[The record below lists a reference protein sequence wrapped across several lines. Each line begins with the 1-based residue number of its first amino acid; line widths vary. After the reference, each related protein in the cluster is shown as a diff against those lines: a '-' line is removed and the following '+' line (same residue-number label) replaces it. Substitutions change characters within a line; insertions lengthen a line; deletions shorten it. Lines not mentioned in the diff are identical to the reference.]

1 MTSTPS
7 GSRPA
12 FLALVGRLARE
23 RRLILVVKKALS
35 LACLGDW
42 STLREKIRRALVQ
55 TGPPA
60 PDAYE
65 RWMAL
70 NEPTP
75 ERLRHLC
82 DDSQA
87 MTAAPTFSLLMPIHD
102 VDDALLRRTIESLIA
117 QCYPRW
123 ELHVALA
130 GTFDR
135 PQLPQTLDEYG
146 AREPRFKPPVGRPAL
161 DVPAALN
168 TALGRV
174 TGEFVGLLEA
184 GDELAPDALFE
195 NARLLQE
202 TPDAEIIYSDEDRL
216 SVSGTRQSPHFK
228 PDWSPDLFY
237 STMYTGRLALCRTAL
252 VRRVGGFRAAFADAG
267 EYDLVLRLLE
277 HTERVCHIP
286 KVLYHRRPA
295 DGAREPRAPDTG
307 RAERAAIDALREHFG
322 RRGVGVEVGRGV
334 LANTYR
340 VRYLLGDKPL
350 VSIVV
355 PTRNAAGLV
364 RRCVRSIRERS
375 TYPNYEIVVADNQ
388 SSDPA
393 AVDYLQALE
402 RDGIARVVPY
412 PLPFNFA
419 AVNNFAVGH
428 TRGELLLF
436 LNDDTEVITS
446 EWLEALAEH
455 AARPEVGAVG
465 ARLLYPDGRVQHAGV
480 IVGLGDVADHAH
492 KHLLRDEAGYF
503 GRARLIQNFSA
514 VTAACMMTRRRVF
527 DEVGGFDERLG
538 TALNDVDFCLRLG
551 EKGYR
556 IVWTPYA
563 ELYHRESASRGPY
576 DTTEKRQR
584 LREETEYLRRRW
596 GGRLERDPYYSPNLT
611 CDRHDFSPRLA

>member
-1 MTSTPS
+1 MRSAPP
-7 GSRPA
+7 GSRHL
-12 FLALVGRLARE
+12 FLDLVGRLARE
-23 RRLILVVKKALS
+23 GRLGLVVRKTLS
-35 LACLGDW
+35 LARLGDW

-60 PDAYE
+60 PDAYQ
-65 RWMAL
+65 RWMVL
-70 NEPTP
+70 HEPTP
-75 ERLRHLC
+75 DALC
-82 DDSQA
+82 RMRQDAEA
-87 MTAAPTFSLLMPIHD
+87 MTAAPTFSLLMPTHD
-102 VDDALLRRTIESLIA
+102 VDGALLRRTIDSLLA
-117 QCYPRW
+117 QCYPHW
-123 ELHVALA
+123 ELHVALVGA
-130 GTFDR
+130 PGQ
-135 PQLPQTLDEYG
+135 PQLRRMLEDYS
-146 AREPRFKPPVGRPAL
+146 AREPRLRATVGLPAPDVSTALNAAL
-161 DVPAALN
+161 DRA
-168 TALGRV
+168 
-174 TGEFVGLLEA
+174 TGEFVGLVDA
-184 GDELAPDALFE
+184 GDELAPDALYE
-195 NARLLQE
+195 SARLLQE
-202 TPDAEIIYSDEDRL
+202 TANADVIYSDEDRL
-216 SVSGTRQSPHFK
+216 SVAGARHRPHFK

-237 STMYTGRLALCRTAL
+237 STMYTGRLALYRTAL

-267 EYDLVLRLLE
+267 EYDLVLRLLQ

-322 RRGVGVEVGRGV
+322 RRGVGAEVGRGV

-364 RRCVRSIRERS
+364 RRCVQSIRERS
-375 TYPNYEIVVADNQ
+375 TYPNYEIVVVDNQ

-419 AVNNFAVGH
+419 AVNNFAVRH

-436 LNDDTEVITS
+436 LNDDTEVIS
-446 EWLEALAEH
+446 AEWLEALTEH
-455 AARPEVGAVG
+455 AVRPGVGAVG
-465 ARLLYPDGRVQHAGV
+465 ARLLYPDGRIQHAGV
-480 IVGLGDVADHAH
+480 ILGLGDVADHAH
-492 KHLLRDEAGYF
+492 KHLPSDDAGYF

-514 VTAACMMTRRRVF
+514 VTAACLMTRRRVF

-538 TALNDVDFCLRLG
+538 MALNDVDLCLRLR

-563 ELYHRESASRGPY
+563 ELYHRESATRGSY
-576 DTTEKRQR
+576 DTAEKRQR

-596 GGRLERDPYYSPNLT
+596 GARLERDPYYSPNLT
-611 CDRHDFSPRLA
+611 RDRHDFSPRLA